1 MRLAS
6 VLSIGALV
14 LMAACS
20 SNSTSSS
27 GSPSP
32 SIGCVD
38 MRSESTVV
46 IDMQN
51 IAFNPKCVT
60 VSGTQTVNLVNKDSV
75 IHNWTVT
82 GTNINV
88 NVQAG
93 QTQTVTLNIA
103 AGSTHGFFCRFHQ
116 AQGMVGQILVK

>member
-1 MRLAS
+1 VRLAS

-20 SNSTSSS
+20 SNSSSSS

-32 SIGCVD
+32 SISCTD
-38 MRSESTVV
+38 MRSESTVT

-51 IAFNPKCVT
+51 IAFHPKCVIA
-60 VSGTQTVNLVNKDSV
+60 SGTQTVNLVNKDSV

-82 GTNINV
+82 GTDINV

-93 QTQTVTLNIA
+93 QTQTVTLNIT
-103 AGSTHGFFCRFHQ
+103 AGSTHAFFCRFHQ